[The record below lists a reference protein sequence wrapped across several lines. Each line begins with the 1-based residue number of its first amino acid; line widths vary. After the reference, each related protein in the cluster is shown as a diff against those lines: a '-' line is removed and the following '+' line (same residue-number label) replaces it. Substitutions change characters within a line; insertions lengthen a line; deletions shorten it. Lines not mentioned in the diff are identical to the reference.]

1 MTFEPELSI
10 CIPSRNRFEHL
21 SKILRDLQ
29 NLRDKL
35 PVRFEVVASISGQIP
50 TACEIGGL
58 EFPVSKWVHRPNMV
72 GSGENLLS
80 AIELAKG
87 RYVLLMGDDDLVM
100 PSFFESISHTPW
112 NETRPLL
119 IGEPL
124 NSARASGAVLP
135 QAAAIMKAGQLPG
148 LVLDRNFALDG
159 IRDALSRKPDSI
171 YPQVW
176 AATKAVAQYPALSLG
191 PTIYL
196 GKGDLHK
203 VAASRPGCLGVS
215 ERLLWLEKGVQEGFT
230 RIRPAIFVGLSLLL
244 WALGQAE
251 QLAEAGLKKNAHTLR
266 FRAVGALLGLFARSP
281 LTLIRRSRAR
291 SGG

>member
-1 MTFEPELSI
+1 MTVEPEVSI
-10 CIPSRNRFEHL
+10 CIPSRNRFAHL
-21 SKILRDLQ
+21 SKILCTLYDLKD
-29 NLRDKL
+29 RV

-58 EFPVSKWVHRPNMV
+58 DFPVSKWVHRPNIV
-72 GSGENLLS
+72 GSGENLMS

-87 RYVLLMGDDDLVM
+87 RYVLLMGDDDLVV
-100 PSFFESISHTPW
+100 PSFFESISRTPW

-124 NSARASGAVLP
+124 NSSRASGAVLP

-176 AATKAVAQYPALSLG
+176 AATKAVAQYPAVSLG
-191 PTIYL
+191 PSISL
-196 GKGDLHK
+196 GKGNLREI
-203 VAASRPGCLGVS
+203 VTSRPSCLGVS

-230 RIRPAIFVGLSLLL
+230 RIRPAVFVALSLLL
-244 WALGQAE
+244 WAFGTAKK
-251 QLAEAGLKKNAHTLR
+251 LAEAGLEKNAHTLR
-266 FRAVGALLGLFARSP
+266 FRAMGALLGLFARAP

>member
-21 SKILRDLQ
+21 RKILRDLDD
-29 NLRDKL
+29 LRDKV

-72 GSGENLLS
+72 GAGENLMS

-87 RYVLLMGDDDLVM
+87 RYVLLMGDDDLIM
-100 PSFFESISHTPW
+100 PSFFESISRTPW
-112 NETRPLL
+112 DKARPLL

-124 NSARASGAVLP
+124 DSARASGDVLP

-148 LVLDRNFALDG
+148 LVLDRDFALAG

-176 AATKAVAQYPALSLG
+176 AATKAVAQYPAVSLG
-191 PTIYL
+191 PSISL
-196 GKGDLHK
+196 GKGDLREI
-203 VAASRPGCLGVS
+203 VMSRPSCLGVS

-230 RIRPAIFVGLSLLL
+230 RIRPAIFVAMSLLF
-244 WALGQAE
+244 WAFGTAKK
-251 QLAEAGLKKNAHTLR
+251 LAEAGLKKNAHTLR
-266 FRAVGALLGLFARSP
+266 FRAMGALLGLFARAPS
-281 LTLIRRSRAR
+281 TLIRRSRAQ

>member
-1 MTFEPELSI
+1 MAFEPELSI
-10 CIPSRNRFEHL
+10 CIPSRNRFQHL
-21 SKILRDLQ
+21 RKILRVLDDLK
-29 NLRDKL
+29 DKV

-72 GSGENLLS
+72 GAGENLMS

-100 PSFFESISHTPW
+100 PSFFESISRMPW

-124 NSARASGAVLP
+124 NSARASGDVLP

-148 LVLDRNFALDG
+148 LVLDRDFALAG

-176 AATKAVAQYPALSLG
+176 AATKAVAQYPAVSLG
-191 PTIYL
+191 PTIYI
-196 GKGDLHK
+196 GKGNLHE
-203 VAASRPGCLGVS
+203 VAVSRPSCLGVS
-215 ERLLWLEKGVQEGFT
+215 ERLLWLEKGVQGGFT

-244 WALGQAE
+244 WAFGKAKKLS
-251 QLAEAGLKKNAHTLR
+251 EAGLKKNAHTLR
-266 FRAVGALLGLFARSP
+266 FRVMGALLGLFARAP
-281 LTLIRRSRAR
+281 LTLIGRSRAR